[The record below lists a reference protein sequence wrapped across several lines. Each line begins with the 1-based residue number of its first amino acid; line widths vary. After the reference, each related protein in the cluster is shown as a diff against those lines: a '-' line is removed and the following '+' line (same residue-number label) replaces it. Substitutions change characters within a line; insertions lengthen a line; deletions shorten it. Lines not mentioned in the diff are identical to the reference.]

1 MLKKPEWI
9 DGVIERIES
18 EVIRADHMQKQYMSL
33 KRIGKATTQDYVN
46 ILNTVENFYKGSR
59 MSNSVE
65 QGMGY
70 QSLAA
75 SSWHG
80 RHAIKSMQRRL
91 KSANGI
97 DTEAVIEFRDMTAA
111 IKKSKIETLRKEAL
125 ALILNSHPHMD
136 YTGENQYDVNGKKK
150 KISPEAQSAV
160 QRIQRWRISQ
170 LTALL
175 ESEYRK
181 PLQAELPTAEYLFNK
196 INKEQERVLNADY
209 NEYLKAMET
218 FNEKKFV
225 PYANK
230 KDSAT
235 YAEYEAVLYSLF
247 GVFFAK
253 LIRYYENTIEY
264 PEFSDRNSSLAYGI
278 ITYIQEN
285 YRDITLGRVAGKFHY
300 TPEYTSKFIKQT
312 SGKTFS
318 ELLTQIRLEQ
328 AAKLL
333 KNTALSVGDISYDIG
348 YENPETF
355 IRNFKKVYKK
365 TPAVYR
371 RESSVKTL

>member
-33 KRIGKATTQDYVN
+33 KRTGKATTQDYVN
-46 ILNTVENFYKGSR
+46 ILNTIENFYKGSR

-170 LTALL
+170 LTALI

-235 YAEYEAVLYSLF
+235 YAEYEAVRNAPVEAYGVELSEIGHALVPMIARSQASVYGYALCDRLTLDGRFYKPTELESICQTQMDTVRDKLSSKVVQ
-247 GVFFAK
+247 GVFGRPRKDVSYRVDRVIDLYKCRPLKDIKNLTVEQA
-253 LIRYYENTIEY
+253 LSDYEN
-264 PEFSDRNSSLAYGI
+264 L
-278 ITYIQEN
+278 
-285 YRDITLGRVAGKFHY
+285 
-300 TPEYTSKFIKQT
+300 
-312 SGKTFS
+312 
-318 ELLTQIRLEQ
+318 
-328 AAKLL
+328 
-333 KNTALSVGDISYDIG
+333 
-348 YENPETF
+348 
-355 IRNFKKVYKK
+355 
-365 TPAVYR
+365 
-371 RESSVKTL
+371 VKTESQDGM